1 MNELHIFKNNEFGA
15 VRALSIDGEPWFV
28 GKDVAEILGY
38 TNPQKAI
45 RDHVD
50 EDDKGVNEMDTPG
63 GTQRIVFINES
74 GLYSLVLQSKLPSAK
89 KFKHWVASDVLPTI
103 RKHGVYAVDEVLQ
116 NPDMLIE
123 ALQALKV
130 ERAEREKLAEENAI
144 HIQQIAE
151 LQPKATYYDM
161 VLQSPDAVLTTVIA
175 KDYGMSART
184 LNKILRDCHIQYK
197 LGDSWILYQKYAE
210 KGYTTSK
217 TYALD
222 DGRTAM
228 NTCWTQKG
236 RLFIYDLLKSNG
248 ILPTIERE

>member
-1 MNELHIFKNNEFGA
+1 MNELQIFKNNEFGA

-28 GKDVAEILGY
+28 AKDVAEALGY
-38 TNPQKAI
+38 RMASDMTRLLNE
-45 RDHVD
+45 
-50 EDDKGVNEMDTPG
+50 EDKDTHEMRTPG
-63 GTQRIVFINES
+63 GMQTVSIINES
-74 GLYSLVLQSKLPSAK
+74 GLYSSIFSSKLEKAK
-89 KFKHWVASDVLPTI
+89 EFKHWVTSDVLPTI
-103 RKHGVYAVDEVLQ
+103 RKHGVYAIDEVLQ

-130 ERAEREKLAEENAI
+130 ERAEKKRLAEENAI